1 MAHGDSNFKNT
12 IETLFNGMDAFLSTK
27 TVVGEA
33 IHIGDT
39 ILLPLVNVTFGAG
52 AGAFSKQS
60 ESSAGGG
67 MGGKMTPAAVLVI
80 TNGSTRMINLNSN
93 HGLDKI
99 LDMAPDFVSKV
110 VPGSR
115 NKRSNKTTINEDGAD
130 YTADIDKALKETVV
144 TAAEIERED

>member
-1 MAHGDSNFKNT
+1 
-12 IETLFNGMDAFLSTK
+12 
-27 TVVGEA
+27 
-33 IHIGDT
+33 
-39 ILLPLVNVTFGAG
+39 
-52 AGAFSKQS
+52 
-60 ESSAGGG
+60 
-67 MGGKMTPAAVLVI
+67 MTPAAVLVI
-80 TNGSTRMINLNSN
+80 TNGSTRMISLNSN
-93 HGLDKI
+93 YGLDKI